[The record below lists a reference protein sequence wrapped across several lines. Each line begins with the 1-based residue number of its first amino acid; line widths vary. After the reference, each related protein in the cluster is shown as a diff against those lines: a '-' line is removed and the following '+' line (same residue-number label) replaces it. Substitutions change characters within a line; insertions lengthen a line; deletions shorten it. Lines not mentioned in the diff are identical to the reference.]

1 MTLKPLTPNGG
12 YKAFRKIEIEGKG
25 ANALCKASE
34 RVNSGLLEH
43 LSSSCRHWG
52 QLRLLPD
59 PCLLIKLKSDALKGE
74 MDGVP
79 TWEMGDWNFKA
90 SLELSGSYKGLD
102 MLIS

>member
-25 ANALCKASE
+25 ANALCRASG

-43 LSSSCRHWG
+43 LSSSCQHWG

-59 PCLLIKLKSDALKGE
+59 PCLLIELASEALKE
-74 MDGVP
+74 
-79 TWEMGDWNFKA
+79 EMGSLRGRGETGTIKQAWSFLALINF
-90 SLELSGSYKGLD
+90 
-102 MLIS
+102 LI